1 MSHVSFN
8 MSAIGRTIARLRRE
22 MNMTQVELA
31 DRMNVSFQAVSNW
44 ERGQSMPDVSKLPE
58 LAELLGTSIDELLGR
73 SVPLV
78 EHAAADLLEEYLEEA
93 DLSVQEAEE
102 AAPLLKPDQ
111 MERVTDRLLGLKQL
125 LPQTDLAQALPAGD
139 APREADAPP
148 AIPEDVHL
156 PDLTALLP
164 FMSTEKVDM
173 IVRRYAAEDHSLLNA
188 CLPFASSALL
198 SELAQE
204 WEAAGRDVLPIAP
217 FLSSGEVDRIV
228 RSRQAAGKPFI
239 PLVPFMNSRTVD
251 ELALENER
259 NGQTIAPLAPFISTA
274 VLERIFLDRLGRGA
288 SINSLLPFIS
298 SSLISRL
305 ADAAAKKP

>member
-1 MSHVSFN
+1 MSNVYFN

-22 MNMTQVELA
+22 KNMTQVELA

-58 LAELLGTSIDELLGR
+58 LSELLGTSIDELLGR
-73 SVPLV
+73 SAPLV
-78 EHAAADLLEEYLEEA
+78 EHAAADMLDEYLQEA
-93 DLSVQEAEE
+93 SVSVQEAEE

-111 MERVTDRLLGLKQL
+111 MERVTDRILGLTQL
-125 LPQTDLAQALPAGD
+125 LPLTDLAHGLSAGD
-139 APREADAPP
+139 AACADGAPP

-173 IVRRYAAEDHSLLNA
+173 IVRRYADEDRSLFSA

-198 SELAQE
+198 SVLAQE
-204 WEAAGRDVLPIAP
+204 WEDAGRDALPIAP
-217 FLSSGEVDRIV
+217 FLSGGEVDRIV

-239 PLVPFMNSRTVD
+239 PLVPFMNCKTVD
-251 ELALENER
+251 ELALEHEQ
-259 NGQTIAPLAPFISTA
+259 NGQTVAPLAPFISKG
-274 VLERIFLDRLGRGA
+274 VLEQIFLDRLQRGA
-288 SINSLLPFIS
+288 PINDLLPFIGS
-298 SSLISRL
+298 DLIARL
-305 ADAAAKKP
+305 ADAASKKQ